1 MTAPLSENQFLAMM
15 GNYDQGLI
23 PTDLISDISYDSDGL
38 IDADSF
44 ELNWNVSFAGNGYD
58 SFIDASDGFEGSTA
72 IYLESYANDDAS
84 GYYYIY
90 ESLNTTDVSD
100 PSWTTSTGY
109 TYTAHYNNTEK
120 TALQDRYA
128 GTYNS
133 FSDQLTAVFEAA
145 VLTAVSSSYR
155 STNRY
160 VFRKVKEPIL
170 NTKNVSALVTGSS
183 PATIAITPTL
193 AGATTSY

>member
-15 GNYDQGLI
+15 GNYDLGLST
-23 PTDLISDISYDSDGL
+23 PDLISDISYDSDGL

-44 ELNWNVSFAGNGYD
+44 ELNWNVSFAGDGYD

-72 IYLESYANDDAS
+72 IYLESYANEDAS

-100 PSWTTSTGY
+100 PLYTLDSGY
-109 TYTAHYNNTEK
+109 TYKVGYYNKEK
-120 TALQDRYA
+120 TALEDRYV
-128 GTYNS
+128 GEYNS
-133 FSDQLTAVFEAA
+133 FSDQLTAVFEGA
-145 VLTAVSSSYR
+145 VSTAVSSSNR

-160 VFRKVKEPIL
+160 TFKKVKEPIL
-170 NTKNVSALVTGSS
+170 GTKNLSAL
-183 PATIAITPTL
+183 TPTTET
-193 AGATTSY
+193 ATTTATTTGDTTSY